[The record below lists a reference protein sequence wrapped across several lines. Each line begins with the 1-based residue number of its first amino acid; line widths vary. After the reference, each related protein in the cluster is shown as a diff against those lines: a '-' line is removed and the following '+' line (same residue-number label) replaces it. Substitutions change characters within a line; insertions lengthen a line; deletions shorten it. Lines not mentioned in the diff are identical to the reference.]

1 MNRRLFGSIALA
13 ATVIALCVMLV
24 IQSVFARN
32 LSTFDQLDLLVDIRH
47 ELVDSYV
54 TEPDQEKM
62 IEAAV
67 RGMIASLEDPY
78 TVYLSP
84 EDLAPFERNIHGVF
98 SGIGA
103 EVDVH
108 NDRLRIVSPLEDSP
122 AWKAGVMPGDIVL
135 EIDGE
140 DTAGIKITD
149 AVAKLTGEA
158 GTDVT
163 IKVRHDTGE
172 EEVITITRA
181 VIEVDTVRGY
191 RTDADHHPD
200 FMIDKDNRIGYV
212 RLTQF
217 NERTAGELEAAI
229 KSLQAQDA
237 QALILDL
244 RFNPGGLLESALQ
257 VSDMFLDAGQR
268 IVSIK
273 GRAVAEQT
281 HDATANTLAPDL
293 PLVVLI
299 NEGSASA
306 AEIVSGALRD
316 HDRAHVVGTRTFGKG
331 SVQQVRM
338 LDSGQGAL
346 KITNAY
352 YYIPSGQKI
361 HRIEDAERW
370 GVDPTDGSYVPM
382 KPEEVER
389 MIDLRRDAGIKK
401 LYEDA
406 EGKAIALSP
415 QIIREQFADPQLA
428 ATLEAALGRVNSGTF
443 PDVGQPNGAQLIKAN
458 VIANLRQQ
466 KQFLQ
471 ERLSEIEEEMAQIAA
486 GQAPDENEGNGE
498 GEGDGEAGGD
508 APQTQ

>member
-13 ATVIALCVMLV
+13 TTVIALCVMVV

-62 IEAAV
+62 VEAAV
-67 RGMIASLEDPY
+67 RGMIASLDDPY
-78 TVYLSP
+78 TVYLTP

-103 EVDVH
+103 EVDIH

-172 EEVITITRA
+172 EELITITRA

-191 RTDADHHPD
+191 RTDADQHPD

-229 KSLQAQDA
+229 QSLQEQNAR
-237 QALILDL
+237 ALILDL

-257 VSDMFLDAGQR
+257 VSDMFLGAGQR

-273 GRAVAEQT
+273 GRTVAEQT
-281 HDATANTLAPDL
+281 HDATANTLAPNL
-293 PLVVLI
+293 PVIVLI

-306 AEIVSGALRD
+306 AEIVSGALHD
-316 HDRAHVVGTRTFGKG
+316 HQRAHIVGTRTFGKG

-352 YYIPSGQKI
+352 YYIPSGRKI
-361 HRIEDAERW
+361 HRVEGAEQW
-370 GVDPTDGSYVPM
+370 GVDPSDGSYVPM
-382 KPEEVER
+382 KPEDVEQ
-389 MIDLRRDAGIKK
+389 MIELRRDAGIKK

-406 EGKAIALSP
+406 EGNPIALDP
-415 QIIREQFADPQLA
+415 TIIREQFADPQLA
-428 ATLEAALGRVNSGTF
+428 AALRAALGRVKDGAF
-443 PDVGQPNGAQLIKAN
+443 PKVGQSNEEQLIKAN
-458 VIANLRQQ
+458 QLANLEQQ

-471 ERLSEIEEEMAQIAA
+471 ERLDEIEDEMARLAA
-486 GQAPDENEGNGE
+486 GQAPAEDDES
-498 GEGDGEAGGD
+498 
-508 APQTQ
+508 PTQ